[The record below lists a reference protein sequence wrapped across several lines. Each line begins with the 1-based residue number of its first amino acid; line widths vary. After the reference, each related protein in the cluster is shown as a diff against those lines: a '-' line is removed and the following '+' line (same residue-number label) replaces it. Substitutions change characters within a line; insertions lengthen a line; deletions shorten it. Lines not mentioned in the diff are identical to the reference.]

1 MYEERNGGCMATCQ
15 DPDDA
20 ILSDALE
27 QCYKMK
33 QYLKKKKMKLLDLFI
48 DFPGSCTKSTICH
61 FVSVRTIAILA
72 NRKFHLEK
80 MFVCLF

>member
-1 MYEERNGGCMATCQ
+1 MATCQ

-33 QYLKKKKMKLLDLFI
+33 QYLKKKENLARSVFRLPWKLHQEYDLPFCQCAHRCNI
-48 DFPGSCTKSTICH
+48 GKQKIPS
-61 FVSVRTIAILA
+61 
-72 NRKFHLEK
+72 
-80 MFVCLF
+80 